1 MTFRIP
7 TFRGLL
13 LSSLTLGL
21 TACGGRGSEVPEGG
35 SLVAF
40 LKPTVWL
47 AGLPLGQCVRDGDV
61 AVANGT
67 VRIDDKAGGACS
79 NAENTVKENIK
90 RSGDLRKS
98 EAQ

>member
-1 MTFRIP
+1 M
-7 TFRGLL
+7 
-13 LSSLTLGL
+13 
-21 TACGGRGSEVPEGG
+21 GGRGSEVPEGG

-47 AGLPLGQCVRDGDV
+47 AALPLGQCVRDGDV

-98 EAQ
+98 EAP